1 MRYVIRIVYY
11 FEVMFEAVLII
22 RFADR
27 RTERFFHVGIC
38 DPRWQAF
45 TAIAHR
51 KLDYLDAAK
60 SIADLLHP
68 PGKRLERLHGDRA
81 GQWSIR
87 INDQWRLCFNWTGK
101 GASHV
106 EIVDYH

>member
-1 MRYVIRIVYY
+1 M
-11 FEVMFEAVLII
+11 II
-22 RFADR
+22 SFADR
-27 RTERFFHVGIC
+27 RTERFFHAGIC

-45 TAIAHR
+45 ATIARR

-60 SIADLLHP
+60 SIMDLLHP
-68 PGKRLERLHGDRA
+68 PGNRLERLRGNRA

-87 INDQWRLCFNWTGK
+87 INDQWRLCFTLTEK